1 MYACSVVM
9 DCVYIGNFRV
19 GHFGKRRLMGLEKA
33 HALRSM
39 MLESTDT
46 SVYIRNKAQILMR
59 EGIICKLIYD

>member
-1 MYACSVVM
+1 MYTRSVVM

-19 GHFGKRRLMGLEKA
+19 RHFGKRRLMGLEKE

-39 MLESTDT
+39 MLESTDP

-59 EGIICKLIYD
+59 EGIIFK